1 MSFKRYVG
9 VDFVDLLIQSGV
21 TLAFMVFVAMTDG
34 PEALYPVTVGVSLVV
49 LGVRRHFAL
58 KRGDAAGLTTG
69 QMQAERTAELEQR
82 VADLEA
88 VQARVY
94 ELEERVDFTERL
106 LASERA
112 AGAVAPPKE

>member
-21 TLAFMVFVAMTDG
+21 TLAFMVFVAMADG
-34 PEALYPVTVGVSLVV
+34 SEALYPVTVGVSLVV

-58 KRGDAAGLTTG
+58 RRGDAAGLTTG
-69 QMQAERTAELEQR
+69 QMQAERIAELEQR
-82 VADLEA
+82 VADLET

-106 LASERA
+106 LANERA
-112 AGAVAPPKE
+112 AGAVAPPRE